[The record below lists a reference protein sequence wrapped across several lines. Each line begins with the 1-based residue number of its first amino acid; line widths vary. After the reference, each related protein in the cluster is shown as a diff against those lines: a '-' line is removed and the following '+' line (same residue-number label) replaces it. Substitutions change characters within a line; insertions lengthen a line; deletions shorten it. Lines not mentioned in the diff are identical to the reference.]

1 MPKRKVEEFFKAYG
15 TPGVSDAA
23 VRRVVSKLRDEAAT
37 TRRPTFS
44 ERFANLQ
51 NALKKDESTG
61 IYTLDLQFY
70 VDTLSQKSERMA
82 ALFTRTIV
90 AEQKSQGSV
99 VACVYADEV
108 VVGNII
114 NPDNRRRSWC
124 VYFIWRCLIP
134 YRKDSLWMPL
144 AVIRTDVVD
153 QLEGGL
159 PQAISVIL
167 RASLP
172 FFKGGIVFGTDLVIT
187 SKLFFLADEDG
198 LKKTCHHKGASGLR
212 PCIRCSNCMSK
223 GNSVD
228 GFPSIEHDHFDDF
241 VDANDQ
247 DIMET
252 IKFLD
257 HLEQTSTKKKLQ
269 EAEKLLGWKL
279 SHFVFVWD
287 QELWELLRPS
297 RMIYD
302 AMHCIWGNGIANLE
316 LGLFWQAATANGVQ
330 RSELQTFLE
339 ANWQQ
344 SMQIGNL
351 NSVQLKSLAGPKVL
365 KHDGSDFRGDASS
378 TLQMVPLMTFFAQ
391 EMLRNIEGLRLNI
404 KSLTALNRV
413 CSKVLNAKIHPEDV
427 AGLRALQED
436 HLTCFKECYSS
447 DCCRPKHHYSCHLE
461 PQVYETQT
469 LMDTWPCERKH
480 KLFKLDLAPRLKRL
494 DDFERSILVRWVE
507 SDLNT
512 LLDANFD
519 AALLQPFK
527 QQPVAGVKFG
537 RSVQDCLSH
546 RISIGNV
553 LLFKTEDDYNAC
565 AVVLCFSREDRL
577 GIIAQQM
584 HLVESEGE
592 MLWSKWTLLD
602 EFVVMNVEEAAAST
616 RTTFCSKGD
625 SVTILLR

>member
-1 MPKRKVEEFFKAYG
+1 
-15 TPGVSDAA
+15 
-23 VRRVVSKLRDEAAT
+23 
-37 TRRPTFS
+37 
-44 ERFANLQ
+44 
-51 NALKKDESTG
+51 
-61 IYTLDLQFY
+61 
-70 VDTLSQKSERMA
+70 
-82 ALFTRTIV
+82 
-90 AEQKSQGSV
+90 
-99 VACVYADEV
+99 
-108 VVGNII
+108 
-114 NPDNRRRSWC
+114 
-124 VYFIWRCLIP
+124 
-134 YRKDSLWMPL
+134 
-144 AVIRTDVVD
+144 
-153 QLEGGL
+153 
-159 PQAISVIL
+159 
-167 RASLP
+167 
-172 FFKGGIVFGTDLVIT
+172 
-187 SKLFFLADEDG
+187 
-198 LKKTCHHKGASGLR
+198 
-212 PCIRCSNCMSK
+212 
-223 GNSVD
+223 
-228 GFPSIEHDHFDDF
+228 
-241 VDANDQ
+241 
-247 DIMET
+247 
-252 IKFLD
+252 
-257 HLEQTSTKKKLQ
+257 
-269 EAEKLLGWKL
+269 
-279 SHFVFVWD
+279 
-287 QELWELLRPS
+287 
-297 RMIYD
+297 
-302 AMHCIWGNGIANLE
+302 
-316 LGLFWQAATANGVQ
+316 
-330 RSELQTFLE
+330 
-339 ANWQQ
+339 
-344 SMQIGNL
+344 
-351 NSVQLKSLAGPKVL
+351 
-365 KHDGSDFRGDASS
+365 
-378 TLQMVPLMTFFAQ
+378 
-391 EMLRNIEGLRLNI
+391 MLRNIEGLRLNI

-427 AGLRALQED
+427 AGFRALQED

-480 KLFKLDLAPRLKRL
+480 KLFKVDLAPRIKKL

-527 QQPVAGVKFG
+527 QQPIAGVKFG